1 MNNTK
6 IAQKLKEYGP
16 GFHTIYLNG
25 REDERIENKIEYT
38 RNFLEHGVDEKTILE
53 CIDISPEEL
62 EKIRSR
68 ITSDSPKRNSVYKST
83 IA

>member
-6 IAQKLKEYGP
+6 IAQKLKEYDP

-25 REDERIENKIEYT
+25 REDARIEHT
-38 RNFLEHGVDEKTILE
+38 RNLLEHGVDEKTILE